1 MNNLGYM
8 CFGMYI
14 CKYNSLKLKYEPGS
28 ISSAYTVFK
37 TMCCLWGISAYF
49 LTKKDRVRAIRE
61 ENESNIECTSVLYPG
76 LECALSSALR
86 SSFHH
91 KYPVGLVFRYFL
103 KTLTH
108 THGALITPG
117 WAPFSLQKG
126 VMSFLTLSLLLL
138 SREAYSDTS
147 CFLSSALAWV
157 PYSHRHALSN
167 SLCSLNPFQI
177 HFIQN
182 FSV

>member
-1 MNNLGYM
+1 MH
-8 CFGMYI
+8 
-14 CKYNSLKLKYEPGS
+14 
-28 ISSAYTVFK
+28 
-37 TMCCLWGISAYF
+37 ISAIP
-49 LTKKDRVRAIRE
+49 RCGM
-61 ENESNIECTSVLYPG
+61 CT
-76 LECALSSALR
+76 ELSTS

-108 THGALITPG
+108 THGALITRG

-126 VMSFLTLSLLLL
+126 VMFFLTLFLLLL
-138 SREAYSDTS
+138 GREAYSDTS
-147 CFLSSALAWV
+147 CFPNSALAWV

-177 HFIQN
+177 HFIQS
-182 FSV
+182 FFLYKVYKVVSGSVKYRRCGSMWAECIRRGYFVNKDM